1 MKRLT
6 AALICILLLLS
17 MICPVF
23 AAGSAAM
30 NVSGSKSS
38 AYQGDTIDFTV
49 TISTVEN
56 CRSAAFMLNYDSSVF
71 EFVSGKCTLSGTTL
85 ANFSDGTGTFAF
97 AEGTTVSG
105 KIFTFTLRVKNSA
118 AIGSSTIS
126 ANVNTRDENGAIPTS
141 VNTLTINIK
150 CNHTFG
156 AWSKVDD
163 ANHQHTCANCGTVEK
178 TAHAW
183 NKGTVTKE
191 PSCKESGEKTYACS
205 DCGATKTESMAKNEN
220 HNFGAWEKADGTN
233 HKHACTICGKEE
245 SAAHTWNS
253 GTVTKVPTCTEAGEK
268 VFTCTACGHTKTE
281 SVSKTND
288 HSYGVWTMVD
298 DTTHTHSCTLCGK
311 VETVAHTW
319 DKGKVTKQPDCKKEG
334 TKTYICTG
342 CGATKREVVAKSTT
356 HTYDHNCDP
365 NCNICGQVRNTSHKY
380 DSAWK
385 KDQNKHWYACSVCGE
400 KKDSASHTPGP
411 EATETSDQRCTVC
424 GYVITPARNHEHNYS
439 DAWIMD
445 ETNHWFA
452 CTGCEEPES
461 LAQHDFENDCDPDC
475 SVCGLVRLTNH
486 SYGDEWDRDT
496 ENHWYACTICGEVS
510 DQNPHTPGGEA
521 TDQTPQTCL
530 ICGYEIAPALEQ
542 SADGPIHGETE
553 FNFSW
558 WIIIAVIVLCGI
570 GGAIIYT
577 KNHR

>member
-1 MKRLT
+1 
-6 AALICILLLLS
+6 

-126 ANVNTRDENGAIPTS
+126 ANVNTRDENGAISTS

-156 AWSKVDD
+156 AWSRVDD

-205 DCGATKTESMAKNEN
+205 DCGATKIESMAKNEN
-220 HNFGAWEKADGTN
+220 HSFGAWEKADGIN
-233 HKHACTICGKEE
+233 HKHACTICGTEE

-342 CGATKREVVAKSTT
+342 CGATKCEVVAKSTT
-356 HTYDHNCDP
+356 HTYDHNCDT

-380 DSAWK
+380 DSAWN

-475 SVCGLVRLTNH
+475 SV
-486 SYGDEWDRDT
+486 
-496 ENHWYACTICGEVS
+496 
-510 DQNPHTPGGEA
+510 
-521 TDQTPQTCL
+521 
-530 ICGYEIAPALEQ
+530 
-542 SADGPIHGETE
+542 
-553 FNFSW
+553 
-558 WIIIAVIVLCGI
+558 
-570 GGAIIYT
+570 
-577 KNHR
+577 